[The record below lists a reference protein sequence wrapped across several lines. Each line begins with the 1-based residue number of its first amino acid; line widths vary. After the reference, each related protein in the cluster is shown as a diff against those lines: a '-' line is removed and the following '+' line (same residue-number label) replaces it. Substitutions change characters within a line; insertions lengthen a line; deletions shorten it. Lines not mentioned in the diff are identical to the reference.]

1 MHKETMKYAS
11 ICVDDEISVLDGLR
25 QELSRELGKN
35 YLVEVADSAEEA
47 LDLLDELI
55 EEGFTAPVIISDQLM
70 PGMKGD
76 EFLIEVNRRLPEIKK
91 ILLSG
96 QAPEDAIQRAFQEG
110 SLFRYLQKPW
120 ESQTLTPT
128 VLDAISIYRS

>member
-1 MHKETMKYAS
+1 MKYTI
-11 ICVDDEISVLDGLR
+11 ICVDDEVAVLDGLR

-55 EEGFTAPVIISDQLM
+55 EEGFTVPVIISDQLM

-76 EFLIEVNRRLPEIKK
+76 DFLIEVNRRLPEIKK

-110 SLFRYLQKPW
+110 GLFRYLQKPW
-120 ESQTLTPT
+120 ESQTLTQT
-128 VLDAISIYRS
+128 VLDAIYIYRS